1 MKTPL
6 LLKNVFIKV
15 WLKLRNMNKC
25 PQEQFI
31 VFCVGRSER
40 GTLVYLGLMIIP
52 YGGVKNK
59 QEMVEASNETRLRL
73 SYKVTTVSHWLQ
85 VNKVRCRQKMLV
97 SQQKEIAF

>member
-1 MKTPL
+1 
-6 LLKNVFIKV
+6 
-15 WLKLRNMNKC
+15 
-25 PQEQFI
+25 
-31 VFCVGRSER
+31 
-40 GTLVYLGLMIIP
+40 MIIP